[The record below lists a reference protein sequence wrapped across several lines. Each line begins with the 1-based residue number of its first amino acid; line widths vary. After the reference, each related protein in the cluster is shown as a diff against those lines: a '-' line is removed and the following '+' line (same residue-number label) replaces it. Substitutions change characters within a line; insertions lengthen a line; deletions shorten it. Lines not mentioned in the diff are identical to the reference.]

1 MRMFKDTSSW
11 ARCAGVC
18 VWYRASPPVLVC
30 SVCLSRGR
38 AWSHTGVR
46 GEEVSLIFDRSKII
60 VNPGDQLD
68 LDCGVRGDKRYCI
81 WENESGHIYQVED
94 VYVNVYDGMRKPANT
109 EGNECGIVINSADIE
124 HHGLWTCKVF
134 VVGDS
139 LVGSKNVIVT
149 IKPTSPIL
157 ELDDGQGSFLVTSED
172 ETPIKCSVAAAR
184 PAVGIRWY
192 LGETDI
198 TASAEKE
205 ETPTDKGG
213 IYKSVS
219 TLRRRFQ
226 PKENGQLLMCSI
238 SHKTL
243 LVPEN
248 TSIPLNVV
256 FKPVEK
262 PVSSFYQISS
272 GSDYEVKLNFSA
284 NPAPIRREWRYG
296 DSFENTEAS
305 IPIPGADGRYTA
317 DFEDLGSGKYTA
329 KLLIA
334 GFTESDANKRY
345 LLVIE
350 NEYGETQYKVML
362 SMHDA
367 PQDGV
372 SETSNH
378 DKIPPTELSVSED
391 TLSGGAVA
399 GIIIVL
405 LIVVA
410 AVGAAGYARYRQMF
424 CFAPVPSPDPEEGK
438 DTKEEHSDT
447 ESARGTNTNHA
458 SNLKNRIGQLTQVFK
473 KPKKDQDTK
482 LDEHEKKSLTKEEPD
497 KESPYKEQNP
507 DDKEPPEVTQVPEE
521 TIPVNTVSE
530 QKSPN
535 DKEHTDEKVPEETTQ
550 KKMNSEQNTEGK
562 KEVVYAELDLGKGE
576 PEKKTEVKTEDK
588 TEYAQIV
595 GTLTDNREDEKKE

>member
-367 PQDGV
+367 PQD
-372 SETSNH
+372 
-378 DKIPPTELSVSED
+378 

-438 DTKEEHSDT
+438 DTKEEHDT

-507 DDKEPPEVTQVPEE
+507 DDKE
-521 TIPVNTVSE
+521 
-530 QKSPN
+530 
-535 DKEHTDEKVPEETTQ
+535 
-550 KKMNSEQNTEGK
+550 
-562 KEVVYAELDLGKGE
+562 VVYAELDLGKGE

>member
-1 MRMFKDTSSW
+1 MCKCSFVRV
-11 ARCAGVC
+11 AC
-18 VWYRASPPVLVC
+18 VAIGLLFVAHTRAQQYNVDEPSGDVVF
-30 SVCLSRGR
+30 S
-38 AWSHTGVR
+38 GVR

-367 PQDGV
+367 PQD
-372 SETSNH
+372 
-378 DKIPPTELSVSED
+378 

-438 DTKEEHSDT
+438 DTKEEHDT

-507 DDKEPPEVTQVPEE
+507 DDKE
-521 TIPVNTVSE
+521 
-530 QKSPN
+530 
-535 DKEHTDEKVPEETTQ
+535 
-550 KKMNSEQNTEGK
+550 
-562 KEVVYAELDLGKGE
+562 VVYAELDLGKGE

>member
-367 PQDGV
+367 PQD
-372 SETSNH
+372 
-378 DKIPPTELSVSED
+378 

-507 DDKEPPEVTQVPEE
+507 DDKE
-521 TIPVNTVSE
+521 
-530 QKSPN
+530 
-535 DKEHTDEKVPEETTQ
+535 
-550 KKMNSEQNTEGK
+550 
-562 KEVVYAELDLGKGE
+562 VVYAELDLGKGE

>member
-1 MRMFKDTSSW
+1 MCKCSFVRV
-11 ARCAGVC
+11 AC
-18 VWYRASPPVLVC
+18 VAIGLLFVAHTRAQQYNVDEPSGDVVF
-30 SVCLSRGR
+30 S
-38 AWSHTGVR
+38 GVR

-367 PQDGV
+367 PQD
-372 SETSNH
+372 
-378 DKIPPTELSVSED
+378 

-424 CFAPVPSPDPEEGK
+424 CFASRAESKAHIQDPERNETDHGTANDAVKASTDQVNGKTDNTVANGNGNLEQTHVEGI
-438 DTKEEHSDT
+438 
-447 ESARGTNTNHA
+447 NN
-458 SNLKNRIGQLTQVFK
+458 
-473 KPKKDQDTK
+473 
-482 LDEHEKKSLTKEEPD
+482 EKK
-497 KESPYKEQNP
+497 
-507 DDKEPPEVTQVPEE
+507 
-521 TIPVNTVSE
+521 NTDV
-530 QKSPN
+530 
-535 DKEHTDEKVPEETTQ
+535 
-550 KKMNSEQNTEGK
+550 
-562 KEVVYAELDLGKGE
+562 
-576 PEKKTEVKTEDK
+576 
-588 TEYAQIV
+588 
-595 GTLTDNREDEKKE
+595 